1 MIGIN
6 NGLFIVEINK
16 IYELE
21 FDYFNKLNLV
31 LNMNVKILK
40 GNISYTITLE
50 EIALKALKTLNVG
63 DCIVV
68 SGYFKNRHRRKYID
82 RNNNY
87 HDKFI
92 VNDIIY
98 TSN

>member
-1 MIGIN
+1 
-6 NGLFIVEINK
+6 
-16 IYELE
+16 
-21 FDYFNKLNLV
+21 
-31 LNMNVKILK
+31 MNVKILK
-40 GNISYTITLE
+40 GNISYTITLEE

-98 TSN
+98 TSNQINITIYNFYYLAFFKSMHEQ